1 MFSTS
6 PTSTSVSDMRSMI
19 ERARSRAFVLV
30 PAREQQR
37 ELVAPQAEGLAT
49 LTQAGRH
56 LRQDLVTGRMPVPV
70 VDLLEVV
77 DVEQDEVSAK
87 PSSCALSRSCWSRSW
102 KCGGCRAR

>member
-1 MFSTS
+1 M
-6 PTSTSVSDMRSMI
+6 
-19 ERARSRAFVLV
+19 LV

-102 KCGGCRAR
+102 KCRWLPSPVSGSVSARRIAFSALCTERW